1 MITTLSHDIDDDVD
15 AGIVGYIWLDEL
27 LPDPHKVQLEIFF
40 NTLRK
45 KRKEPEDLTLEGAID
60 TAEKNALLYWI
71 AAHRSEK
78 DHSVNLTRVAKSLG
92 INRNTVYTLLNR
104 HGIHVRAAEPQKTD

>member
-15 AGIVGYIWLDEL
+15 AGIDGYIWLDEL
-27 LPDPHKVQLEIFF
+27 LPHPHKVQLERFF
-40 NTLRK
+40 HTPCK
-45 KRKEPEDLTLEGAID
+45 QPEDLTLEGAIQ
-60 TAEKNALLYWI
+60 TAERNALLYFI